1 MKVRT
6 LLAIAACTLAGCEDP
21 RGQTQR
27 FLREAAK
34 AEDAARGK
42 VDLLPEWKKRE
53 IPPLVIE
60 RDPFKR

>member
-1 MKVRT
+1 MKIRT
-6 LLAIAACTLAGCEDP
+6 LIVVATCALAGCEDP
-21 RGQTQR
+21 QGQTQR

-34 AEDAARGK
+34 AEEAARGK
-42 VDLLPEWKKRE
+42 VDPLPEWKKRE